1 MRKLAIPL
9 LATGF
14 VLLSAC
20 SPRDFLTRRL
30 ATDLIATSS
39 PFRTPQDFELRTG
52 ILSNKDYLSPD
63 YLALQHHGWL
73 TSNKAQCPPTV
84 EPPCVDVTLTP
95 AGVDTL
101 QGIVTPT
108 EAQKQFL
115 TIPAAR
121 RELIGVTG
129 VSKQGYFAS
138 VEFTWRWQP
147 LNEIGAALYPSDAR
161 YRSFAAFRLY
171 DDGWRVVTG
180 SAHTGQ
186 PLDDAL
192 KNAEPAQ

>member
-1 MRKLAIPL
+1 MRKTRLYPIL
-9 LATGF
+9 LF
-14 VLLSAC
+14 LMFLCSC

-30 ATDLIATSS
+30 AADLIANSS

-52 ILSNKDYLSPD
+52 ILSDKDYLSPD

-73 TSNKAQCPPTV
+73 TSNKTQCPPAV

-101 QGIVTPT
+101 QSILAPS

-115 TIPAAR
+115 TVPAAR
-121 RELIGVTG
+121 REVVGVTG